1 MKVSITLTDEQ
12 VKMLESVS
20 VDDFP
25 KYLNQVIGTHF
36 ALVKSAL
43 HRLDER
49 NDELEFEYGEEER
62 KKTSLDDMFYD

>member
-1 MKVSITLTDEQ
+1 MMKVSITLTDDQ
-12 VKMLESVS
+12 VKWLESVS

-36 ALVKSAL
+36 ALVKAAL
-43 HRLDER
+43 HRHS
-49 NDELEFEYGEEER
+49 EENLKK